1 MTKDLHTKDNITL
14 MKRLS
19 LLLFPLAFFIF
30 TILPAAAQEEKPGI
44 AETNPEFTPLVL
56 ALETTSLDPAPEYE
70 TAPRAAELS
79 PPVISPMIV
88 SFETDP
94 ESAPLVLAL
103 ETTSLDMIR
112 EYETAPRAAEPPPPP
127 VISPVISPYLENAVA
142 SQAVERNIS
151 LFSNKIRDRF
161 ALYLSRSGKYL
172 EIMKEILRR
181 KDVPEDMVFLSLI
194 ESGFNPH
201 AYSIAHAAGP
211 WQFIASTARRYGLE
225 IDWWKDERRD
235 PVKSTEAAADYLKD
249 LYDMFGSWNL
259 AMAAYNAGEGKIL
272 KAMKRSK
279 ADDYWALLG
288 TKLIRSET
296 KEYVPRFI
304 AASMIAANPQD
315 FGFDEI
321 EYGEPMSYEEV
332 EIRSPVDLSVAA
344 ECAGTTVDEIQRLN
358 PELRRWCTP
367 PDASQYTLRV
377 PEGTKEKFLEK
388 LASVP
393 DDERFTIELYTVKK
407 GDTFKKIGRK
417 TGIPVQVILSLN
429 ATEKVMPL
437 RAGST
442 IYLPPKGLFSLDRV
456 DKALIKKASYRKVRA
471 KKNPAKSSRSS
482 SRKSKKI

>member
-1 MTKDLHTKDNITL
+1 

-19 LLLFPLAFFIF
+19 PILCILAFLTFSS
-30 TILPAAAQEEKPGI
+30 LPATAHEGKPGNLEI
-44 AETNPEFTPLVL
+44 IPEPVPQVPALQLASLAPLQ
-56 ALETTSLDPAPEYE
+56 DYE
-70 TAPRAAELS
+70 TALIDTEQSLPG
-79 PPVISPMIV
+79 SPMV
-88 SFETDP
+88 TPYEETIP
-94 ESAPLVLAL
+94 EPAPLVLAL
-103 ETTSLDMIR
+103 QTAPLVVPVE
-112 EYETAPRAAEPPPPP
+112 EYETVPKAAEPSPS
-127 VISPVISPYLENAVA
+127 VTSPVIAPYLENAVA

-172 EIMKEILRR
+172 EIMKEILRK
-181 KDVPEDMVFLSLI
+181 KDVPEDIVFLSLI

-272 KAMKRSK
+272 KAMRRSK

-332 EIRSPVDLSVAA
+332 EISSPVDLSVAA

-367 PDASQYTLRV
+367 PDAPQYTLRI

-393 DDERFTIELYTVKK
+393 DEERFTIELYTVKK

-442 IYLPPKGLFSLDRV
+442 IYLPPKGLFSIDKVDR
-456 DKALIKKASYRKVRA
+456 ALMKKASYRKTRA
-471 KKNPAKSSRSS
+471 KKNTAKSTRSGL
-482 SRKSKKI
+482 RKSKKI